1 MKLVD
6 IQNDINRKKSL
17 LYVDKIV
24 EVLCED
30 YDEKKNV
37 YQGRD
42 DKGRMIYFTSD
53 KNLIGELVNVKI
65 LKTGGI
71 TLLGQLG

>member
-17 LYVDKIV
+17 LYTDKTV

-30 YDEKKNV
+30 YDEKKGI

-53 KNLIGELVNVKI
+53 KNLIGELVNVKKMYPI
-65 LKTGGI
+65 A
-71 TLLGQLG
+71 

>member
-1 MKLVD
+1 MTLVD

-17 LYVDKIV
+17 TYVDKTV
-24 EVLCED
+24 EVLCEN
-30 YDEKKNV
+30 YDEKKKV

-42 DKGRMIYFTSD
+42 NKGRMIYFTSD

-65 LKTGGI
+65 QKTGGI
-71 TLLGQLG
+71 TLLGQIV